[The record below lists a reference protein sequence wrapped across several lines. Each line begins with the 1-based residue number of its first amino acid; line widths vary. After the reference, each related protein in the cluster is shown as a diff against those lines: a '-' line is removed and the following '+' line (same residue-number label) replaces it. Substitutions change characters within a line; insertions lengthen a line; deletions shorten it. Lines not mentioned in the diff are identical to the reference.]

1 MSGGPD
7 EEPIEISILMGDLVK
22 QLSTVVA
29 ELKKLFRTNTL
40 NSFLQ

>member
-29 ELKKLFRTNTL
+29 ELKKLFLLNTL